1 MSFLEILLV
10 SLVGFLLGLVGV
22 GFLFHKK
29 KVLQAAKAAKSDS
42 QRTIEQ
48 THKEADKI
56 IKSAI
61 QESKEDSKKRRRLF
75 EEEAKKRRTELNRQE
90 QKFKQKEREINE
102 AQDGLLRREKKARDL
117 EQKLILEEKNNLK
130 LKAEYELSIEH
141 NQKALERLSHMSAYE
156 AKKKLM
162 ETLEQVAK
170 RESYKEI
177 KRIEHEAHREGSKK
191 AKKIISL
198 AVQKLASNYVNDSSV
213 TVVQLPNEEMKGRI
227 IGREGRNIRAI
238 EQCIGVDLIIDDTP
252 EAVIVSSFNPIR
264 REIAK
269 LTIEKLIADG
279 RIHPA
284 RIEET
289 SKRVESDFETTIK
302 EFGDQAAFDVGVT
315 DLHPTLLSLL
325 GKLRFRSVGMQS
337 ILQHSVETANIC
349 GMIASELG
357 LDVMKA
363 KRTGLLHDIGKAVDE
378 GTEGDHATVGAELCR
393 QYEEDEEIISAI
405 SLHHSDQ
412 LKSATSLA
420 IILNAA
426 NNLSSNRPGARKELL
441 ASYIK
446 RLERMETL
454 ISSFPNVNAVF
465 VLQSGRE
472 VRVLVE
478 PAEMSD
484 YDVQELTNL
493 IAKKLRQE
501 LTFPG
506 QVRIT
511 TIKENKQIE
520 YAS

>member
-1 MSFLEILLV
+1 
-10 SLVGFLLGLVGV
+10 
-22 GFLFHKK
+22 
-29 KVLQAAKAAKSDS
+29 
-42 QRTIEQ
+42 
-48 THKEADKI
+48 
-56 IKSAI
+56 
-61 QESKEDSKKRRRLF
+61 
-75 EEEAKKRRTELNRQE
+75 
-90 QKFKQKEREINE
+90 
-102 AQDGLLRREKKARDL
+102 
-117 EQKLILEEKNNLK
+117 
-130 LKAEYELSIEH
+130 
-141 NQKALERLSHMSAYE
+141 MSAFE

-162 ETLEQVAK
+162 EALEQVAK
-170 RESYKEI
+170 KESYKEI
-177 KRIEHEAHREGSKK
+177 KRIEHEARREGAKK

-198 AVQKLASNYVNDSSV
+198 AVQKLASDHVNDSSV

-264 REIAK
+264 REVAK

-284 RIEET
+284 RIEEA
-289 SKRVESDFETTIK
+289 SKRVESDLETTIK
-302 EFGDQAAFDVGVT
+302 EYGDQAAFDVGVT
-315 DLHPTLLSLL
+315 DLHPSLLSLL
-325 GKLRFRSVGMQS
+325 GKLRFRSVGTQS

-349 GMIASELG
+349 GMIAGELG
-357 LDVMKA
+357 LDVQKA
-363 KRTGLLHDIGKAVDE
+363 KRAGLLHDIGKAVDE
-378 GTEGDHATVGAELCR
+378 GTEGNHATIGSDLSK
-393 QYEEDEEIISAI
+393 QYEEDEEIVSAI
-405 SLHHSDQ
+405 ALHHEDH
-412 LKSATSLA
+412 LKAAPTLA

-446 RLERMETL
+446 RLERMESL
-454 ISSFPNVNAVF
+454 ILSFPNVSTAY

-478 PAEMSD
+478 PSQMTD
-484 YDVQELTNL
+484 YDVQELTDL